1 MDVTEMSFAL
11 PAVVFTLLAIIVVNT
26 IFRKTSAP
34 DSPSQAKDAAA
45 RGEQKQSADPKSEPE
60 VGVNESRA
68 VHRTGDEKSADGLKI
83 VGGKTMGG
91 EEQTVEKAVAPVPT
105 ASVVE
110 DVGVAGQQRRTEF
123 VNIQFPSCQ
132 RGLQPSIKECSS
144 KPVSEVCVPKSV
156 PGPQPTAVKM
166 VSSGSVQDTE
176 TRKPTDANKT
186 TSDLRRGFVSDPT
199 VEKGPGHMQAPVP
212 DPELVPERE
221 VALAMLEE
229 KLAQYS
235 PEDEEDEDLVAAG
248 VESEEDLPL
257 KYALG
262 KLRSS
267 QLEEMMT
274 KEELEE
280 ERRIEFTTDFTSL

>member
-11 PAVVFTLLAIIVVNT
+11 PALVFTLLAIIVVNA
-26 IFRKTSAP
+26 IFRKTPAP
-34 DSPSQAKDAAA
+34 DSPARAKDADAP
-45 RGEQKQSADPKSEPE
+45 GEQKPSAEQKSEPE
-60 VGVNESRA
+60 VEVNESRA
-68 VHRTGDEKSADGLKI
+68 VHRTGDDKSADGLKI

-91 EEQTVEKAVAPVPT
+91 EEHAVEKAGAPVPMP
-105 ASVVE
+105 SVVE

-123 VNIQFPSCQ
+123 VNTQFPSCQ
-132 RGLQPSIKECSS
+132 PGLEPSIEECSS
-144 KPVSEVCVPKSV
+144 EPVSEVCVPKSV
-156 PGPQPTAVKM
+156 PGPQPTVLKM
-166 VSSGSVQDTE
+166 VSSETVQDTE
-176 TRKPTDANKT
+176 TRKPTDASKT
-186 TSDLRRGFVSDPT
+186 TSDRQRGFVSDPT
-199 VEKGPGHMQAPVP
+199 GHMQAPVME
-212 DPELVPERE
+212 PELVPERE

-248 VESEEDLPL
+248 LESEEDLPL